1 MQRHEAG
8 FTCGEAGAGSGLGGL
23 GGFWFDGVVLEFTGV
38 DLEEFCPRVGEE
50 LLLFLGVVTS
60 REKG

>member
-8 FTCGEAGAGSGLGGL
+8 FTCGEAEAESGLGGL
-23 GGFWFDGVVLEFTGV
+23 GGFWFEGVVLEFTGV
-38 DLEEFCPRVGEE
+38 ALEVFWPRVGEE
-50 LLLFLGVVTS
+50 LLLFLGGVTS